1 MTTAVIIAIVVYHHH
16 HTKNFPVTK
25 SPAGTLTRTSIPPSQ
40 SFQQILNN
48 AQESDDEQS
57 NQSFS
62 EENELEKSDDEL
74 SNQSF
79 SEENELEQS
88 NPLYKIVNNPQ
99 DPETGQQWLDG
110 PKTEV

>member
-1 MTTAVIIAIVVYHHH
+1 M
-16 HTKNFPVTK
+16 PK

-48 AQESDDEQS
+48 AQESDDELS

-62 EENELEKSDDEL
+62 EENELEK
-74 SNQSF
+74 
-79 SEENELEQS
+79 S

-99 DPETGQQWLDG
+99 DPETGQQWLAI
-110 PKTEV
+110 